1 MYSLSAMAEA
11 MLDEEHKDP
20 SGRQDI
26 HNKELR
32 HQVGVIKKIICFD
45 IVTAGILAVI
55 FGTTSCF

>member
-1 MYSLSAMAEA
+1 MAEA